1 MCIGSYTISAMS
13 VEINQRAETLFR
25 ALIQRYICDGQPVG
39 SRTLARESGLDL
51 SPATIR
57 NVMSD
62 LEEMGLIH
70 APHTSSGRVPTQRG
84 YRLFVD
90 TMLTVE
96 PIDKSANS
104 KLEDHLTAEL
114 AGETDPQQI
123 LTKVSDLLSSL
134 THFAGV
140 VLVPREEETNFK
152 QIEFLNLSNK
162 RVLAILVTENGGVQN
177 CVLYVEREFSESEL
191 TEAANFFNARFAGK
205 AVSFVRRELLQ
216 GMQSDREQM
225 DEIMRTAIE
234 IGSGLLKQPGDD
246 KNKLYVSGESN
257 LMDSPDLAEMEKL
270 RRIFDT
276 FKTKND
282 LLELLDKS
290 SHASGVS
297 IFIGDESGYNAF
309 EDCSVITAP
318 YETDDRCIGVLGV
331 IGPTRMAYQDV
342 IPIVDVTARLLS
354 SALMGDGSR
363 LN

>member
-1 MCIGSYTISAMS
+1 
-13 VEINQRAETLFR
+13 
-25 ALIQRYICDGQPVG
+25 
-39 SRTLARESGLDL
+39 
-51 SPATIR
+51 
-57 NVMSD
+57 
-62 LEEMGLIH
+62 
-70 APHTSSGRVPTQRG
+70 
-84 YRLFVD
+84 
-90 TMLTVE
+90 
-96 PIDKSANS
+96 
-104 KLEDHLTAEL
+104 
-114 AGETDPQQI
+114 
-123 LTKVSDLLSSL
+123 
-134 THFAGV
+134 
-140 VLVPREEETNFK
+140 FK

-246 KNKLYVSGESN
+246 KNKIYVSGESN